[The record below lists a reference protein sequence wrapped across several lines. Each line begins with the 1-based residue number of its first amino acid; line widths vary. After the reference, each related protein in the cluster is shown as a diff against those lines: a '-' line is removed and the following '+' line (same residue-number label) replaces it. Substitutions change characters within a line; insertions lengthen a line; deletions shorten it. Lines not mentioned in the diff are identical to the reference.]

1 VKSKGNPLKTTNLLL
16 ISTLGLA
23 LLRPAF
29 AQDAQPA
36 AAKPEGDAAVAP
48 PAKPKPTREELE
60 AKFTATMT
68 KATFN
73 GRWCAIKDGHLGPQM
88 EDKYT
93 IVGVKKLGG
102 DTWIITARI
111 QYGKQDIAAPIPVQ
125 VKWAGDTPVITLD
138 NVGIPGGAAY
148 TARVLVYG
156 STYAGTWSGG
166 DHGGLL
172 SGLIT
177 NQKE

>member
-1 VKSKGNPLKTTNLLL
+1 MKTTKLILLPA
-16 ISTLGLA
+16 LGLA
-23 LLRPAF
+23 LLRPVF
-29 AQDAQPA
+29 AQDPKPDATGKLNGEA
-36 AAKPEGDAAVAP
+36 ATAA
-48 PAKPKPTREELE
+48 PAKPRLSRQELE

-68 KATFN
+68 KATFR
-73 GRWCAIKDGHLGPQM
+73 GRWCVIKDGQLGPQM

-102 DTWIITARI
+102 DTWIITAHI
-111 QYGKQDIAAPIPVQ
+111 QYGKQDIEAPIPVE

-138 NVGIPGGAAY
+138 NVGIPGGASY

-156 STYAGTWSGG
+156 TTYAGTWSGG

-177 NQKE
+177 NQKD